1 MNFSI
6 KTFSVILVF
15 LRTLSGQSISSA
27 IAPKIILEN
36 IEFAITYSGEFN
48 INDSY
53 KLECNG
59 TSFLPANISSEQIQ
73 FKNLSVSQTG
83 EISFNLLNDDLP
95 INQITRYTIKSWISV
110 LPPVIAIFLAFL
122 TRSIVP
128 ALFIAIWFGSWAIN
142 GFTGSGLFSG
152 LLDSFYIYVLNTIL
166 DRDHAIIT
174 LFTFMLGGMVGIIYR
189 NGGMHGIIR
198 HLVKWANTPKKG
210 QISIWLFGVVI
221 FFDDYSNTLIVGNTS
236 RMLCDKLG
244 ISREKLAYIVDSTSA
259 PVATIAIITTWI
271 GFQVGIISDAIE
283 GLSGLD
289 ESAYILFLHSIP
301 YSFYPFLAIFLVGL
315 VVTTGRDIGPMVK
328 AENNARRG
336 LSTLPEIKIKTDDN
350 DGDLKVK
357 DNIPHRA
364 VNAILPILTLVSAML
379 YFIFSSGEGD
389 SLKEI
394 LGSADTFSAL
404 MHSTLLSALMAAML
418 SVGQRILNLNETFE
432 AWYSGLKFM
441 VMGMLVLILAWA
453 LADLSRDLHTADFIV
468 STLGDSIPMNI
479 LPAVVF
485 LVAAAT
491 AFGSGSSWGVM
502 AILMPLVIPLSWAVM
517 EGQGGLNPENI
528 HILYSTIACVLTGAV
543 WADHCSPISDT
554 TILTSMASGCELMDH
569 VRTQMPYALI
579 AGGISLLL
587 GTIPAG
593 FGMPWWMLLIIGS
606 IVLVILVRTFG
617 TIIDK

>member
-1 MNFSI
+1 M
-6 KTFSVILVF
+6 
-15 LRTLSGQSISSA
+15 
-27 IAPKIILEN
+27 
-36 IEFAITYSGEFN
+36 
-48 INDSY
+48 
-53 KLECNG
+53 
-59 TSFLPANISSEQIQ
+59 
-73 FKNLSVSQTG
+73 
-83 EISFNLLNDDLP
+83 
-95 INQITRYTIKSWISV
+95 
-110 LPPVIAIFLAFL
+110 
-122 TRSIVP
+122 
-128 ALFIAIWFGSWAIN
+128 ALFVIWLN
-142 GFTGSGLFSG
+142 GPTHQK
-152 LLDSFYIYVLNTIL
+152 
-166 DRDHAIIT
+166 R
-174 LFTFMLGGMVGIIYR
+174 
-189 NGGMHGIIR
+189 
-198 HLVKWANTPKKG
+198 

-244 ISREKLAYIVDSTSA
+244 ISREKLAYLVDSTSA
-259 PVATIAIITTWI
+259 PIATIAIITTWI

-289 ESAYILFLHSIP
+289 ESTYLLFLHSIP
-301 YSFYPFLAIFLVGL
+301 YSFYPFFAIFLVGL

-328 AENNARRG
+328 AENDARRG
-336 LSTLPEIKIKTDDN
+336 HSTLPEIKKKTDDN

-394 LGSADTFSAL
+394 LGSADTFAAL

-485 LVAAAT
+485 LVAATT

-502 AILMPLVIPLSWAVM
+502 AILMPLVIPLCWAVM
-517 EGQGGLNPENI
+517 EGQGGVNPENI

-554 TILTSMASGCELMDH
+554 TILTSMASGCDLMDH

-593 FGMPWWMLLIIGS
+593 FGLPWWMLLAIGS

-617 TIIDK
+617 TVIDK